1 MIGEFKKRLIEDYLP
16 IQVIGE
22 AASSEPRT
30 KGHISTLH
38 VWRARRPLVACRAAV
53 YGTLVPAS
61 QFVPENGPD
70 NRKQS
75 LGRANAAKFVE
86 RLCQYP
92 GNPAVIAEAQRH
104 VMEAQVG
111 RLNKETGGL
120 VTIEDIQGGRAPR
133 PRVLD
138 MFAGGGAIPLEA
150 ARLGCESHA
159 LELNPVAYLIELCTV
174 TFPQQ
179 YGSELADDVE
189 KWGRTVLE
197 RTKQQVN
204 DVLVHVAGSAQKGRR
219 RRQASLDGDST
230 GPEADQLSVVAYY
243 WTRTAPCPNPQCQ
256 GTVPLYRQTWL
267 RKKPSGYVALEP
279 IPDKKRRVVRF
290 RAVESETEG
299 GLGFDPGSGSEGSS
313 TVCPFCQ
320 APLDGPYVRQ
330 YGEEKGFGQQLM
342 CVIALNPEG
351 TGKIYLADESLAE
364 GENERQRISERRA
377 AELEEE
383 LGDSR
388 LNEEILP
395 TGNAGL
401 ATGNS
406 YLYGIRTFRQAFT
419 PRQRLTLLT
428 MAREVRR
435 AYQEI
440 LDLGMEQGRAKAIAT
455 YLSLWISRI
464 TDKTNTL
471 SRWNAIGEKI
481 ESLTSMKRFAMTWD
495 FPEVNIFGGGSGDAW
510 SNFEFITAA
519 VRRES
524 AYKNPTCVVRGSA
537 TELPYENNY
546 FDAVITDPPYYDNES
561 YSELSDVCYVWL
573 RPTLGFLYPE
583 DFAGS
588 LTPKKKECVAAA
600 YRQGGKAK
608 ARKYYEDCMR
618 QSLQE
623 AYRVTKSDGMLVMV
637 YAHKTT
643 IGWAT
648 LVDALRKASFTVTE
662 AWPLDTE
669 KKGRAAHQEDAALAS
684 SIFLVARKRAA
695 EVGIGSYDDLV
706 RPDLERIVQERVATL
721 WDMGISGA
729 DLVISCVGAGLR
741 ALTQYTK
748 VEYANGEEVPA
759 EKFLAEVETAVLETI
774 LARLSKEVGGN
785 GGQRSLSGVDLATR
799 FYILWR
805 YTYGFVELDAGE
817 AIVFANGTH
826 VELDGPGS
834 LTHGG
839 RALVE
844 KQKASQK
851 TKYRLQ
857 GYRDR
862 GDDAKLGLPSDGQ
875 PASLVDALHRV
886 LWLMENRPGELPRFL
901 KEAQPNL
908 EQMRLVA
915 QALAG
920 PALKGGELANVSPSA
935 EMAALAKLTANWR
948 SVIEDATVT
957 EAEKEDRRTGQQKL
971 L

>member
-1 MIGEFKKRLIEDYLP
+1 MQDKRLIEDYLP
-16 IQVIGE
+16 IQAIGE

-53 YGTLVPAS
+53 YGALVPAS

-70 NRKQS
+70 NKKQS
-75 LGRANAAKFVE
+75 LGRANAAKFVD

-104 VMEAQVG
+104 ILAAHAE
-111 RLNKETGGL
+111 RLTKTAGKE
-120 VTIEDIQGGRAPR
+120 VTPDDIQAERAPR

-150 ARLGCESHA
+150 ARLGCEAHA

-174 TFPQQ
+174 TYPQRF
-179 YGSELADDVE
+179 GPELADDVE
-189 KWGRTVLE
+189 KWGKKVLE
-197 RTKQQVN
+197 GTHQEVN
-204 DVLVHVAGSAQKGRR
+204 DVLAHIARPAQKVIRP
-219 RRQASLDGDST
+219 RQTSLDK
-230 GPEADQLSVVAYY
+230 GPSASEPDELSVVAYY

-256 GTVPLYRQTWL
+256 GMVPLYRQTWL
-267 RKKPSGYVALEP
+267 RKKSSGYVALEP
-279 IPDKKRRVVRF
+279 IPDKKRRIVRF
-290 RAVESETEG
+290 RVIEAEAEE
-299 GLGFDPGSGSEGSS
+299 GLGFDPTLGSEGSS

-330 YGEEKGFGQQLM
+330 HGDEKGFGQQLM
-342 CVIALNPEG
+342 CVIALNPDD
-351 TGKIYLADESLAE
+351 TGKIYLADEALAVGE
-364 GENERQRISERRA
+364 GERQRISDRRA
-377 AELEEE
+377 ADMERE
-383 LGDSR
+383 LGASSLD
-388 LNEEILP
+388 EEIPP

-419 PRQRLTLLT
+419 PRQRLILLT

-435 AYQEI
+435 AYQEM
-440 LDLGMEQGRAKAIAT
+440 LDHGMERERAKAIVT
-455 YLSLWISRI
+455 YLGLWISRL

-471 SRWNAIGEKI
+471 ARWNGIGEKI

-510 SNFEFITAA
+510 SNLEFITAA
-519 VRRES
+519 MRRES
-524 AYKNPTCVVRGSA
+524 AYKNPTRVVRGSA
-537 TELPYENNY
+537 TELPYENGY

-561 YSELSDVCYVWL
+561 YSELADVCYVWL

-583 DFAGS
+583 HFAGS
-588 LTPKKKECVAAA
+588 LTPKKTECVAAA
-600 YRQGGKAK
+600 YRQGGKQK
-608 ARKYYEDCMR
+608 ARKYYEDCMFR
-618 QSLQE
+618 SLQE
-623 AYRVTKSDGMLVMV
+623 AYRVTKGDGMLVMV

-643 IGWAT
+643 VGWAT
-648 LVDALRKASFTVTE
+648 LVDALRKAGFTVTE

-684 SIFLVARKRAA
+684 SIFLVARKRADLTTGEYDI
-695 EVGIGSYDDLV
+695 EVH
-706 RPDLERIVQERVATL
+706 PELERIVQERVATL

-741 ALTQYTK
+741 ALTRFAR

-759 EKFLAEVETAVLETI
+759 ERFLAEVETVVLETI
-774 LARLSKEVGGN
+774 LGRLSKEVGGAS
-785 GGQRSLSGVDLATR
+785 QTSLAGVDAPTR
-799 FYILWR
+799 FYTLWR
-805 YTYGFVELDAGE
+805 YTYRTGELDAGE
-817 AIVFANGTH
+817 TIVFANGTH
-826 VELDGPGS
+826 VELDGPGGLS
-834 LTHGG
+834 SGP

-844 KQKASQK
+844 KKK
-851 TKYRLQ
+851 GKYRL
-857 GYRDR
+857 RDFSER
-862 GDDAKLGLPSDGQ
+862 GQDEKLGLPGGDGQ
-875 PASLVDALHRV
+875 PAPIIDALQRT
-886 LWLMENRPGELPRFL
+886 LWLMENRPAQLAEFL
-901 KEAQPNL
+901 REAQPSR

-920 PALKGGELANVSPSA
+920 PALKGGELPDVSPSG
-935 EMAALAKLTANWR
+935 ELAALTKLLANWK
-948 SVIEDATVT
+948 SVVEEATLSAQEREDQ
-957 EAEKEDRRTGQQKL
+957 KSGQQRML
-971 L
+971 